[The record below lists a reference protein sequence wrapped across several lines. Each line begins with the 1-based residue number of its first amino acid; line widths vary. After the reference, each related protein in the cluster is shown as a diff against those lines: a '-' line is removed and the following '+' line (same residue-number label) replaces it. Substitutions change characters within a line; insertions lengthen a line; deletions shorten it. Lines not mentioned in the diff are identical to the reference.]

1 MQTKKDIKKIAVLP
15 NEQIFASY
23 YDNTSKEINAKE
35 LSEILEEKNNHIK
48 KWSLVGNIEIVQF
61 YPINKKI

>member
-35 LSEILEEKNNHIK
+35 LSEILEEKENYIK
-48 KWSLVGNIEIVQF
+48 RWSLVGNIEIVQF
-61 YPINKKI
+61 YSINK